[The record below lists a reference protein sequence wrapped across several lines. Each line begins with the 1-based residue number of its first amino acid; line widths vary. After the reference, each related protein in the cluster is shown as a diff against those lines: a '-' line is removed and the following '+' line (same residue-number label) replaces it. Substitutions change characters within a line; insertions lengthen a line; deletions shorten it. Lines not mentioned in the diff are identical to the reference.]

1 MKNILAFFVLLLI
14 MSCKEANKTINNL
27 DETKNIEKAQNR
39 VNILDHPLIFEDLE
53 IKIESFT
60 SEEKKKDT
68 FLIDIV
74 VSSQHYEKFSMGHFF
89 FIHAFEYNSASDTA
103 FINLDTKDGL
113 IEDDKLVFKS
123 QVVSKTYDFKELR
136 FGLVKRLTKERYFV
150 RTLTDVSIKD

>member
-1 MKNILAFFVLLLI
+1 
-14 MSCKEANKTINNL
+14 
-27 DETKNIEKAQNR
+27 
-39 VNILDHPLIFEDLE
+39 
-53 IKIESFT
+53 
-60 SEEKKKDT
+60 
-68 FLIDIV
+68 
-74 VSSQHYEKFSMGHFF
+74 MGHFF
-89 FIHAFEYNSASDTA
+89 FIHAFEYNSASDTD